1 MAAIREQLTLE
12 DRFTSTL
19 DKYIDKLSR
28 SVEKTEESNSS
39 VSRLTSGALRLATG
53 LRNTIQENQAFYQTE
68 ERMAGATGR
77 LVENLSSLENAL
89 HKAFTNNEAD
99 FYLKKLQSEM
109 QKSGLVWTS
118 SADQMEASDLL
129 VRVGL
134 RQLAQEGRLA
144 ASALV
149 ENADAASK
157 AAEAQ
162 EKHDKKISSVRSSL
176 GKLWQSLSGSSRA
189 EKAYDGMEKQFR
201 RFALTLFSVSRIV
214 NYLKSS
220 LERAPQGVQD
230 SWNKVGNSLDSLFG
244 GTVVSVLQ
252 ALQPHLDNLTA
263 SLSSDAGQK
272 LARGLETLGNVAGK
286 ALGGLLDI
294 LSNLVTFLGDHFQEA
309 ATIAG
314 IALAFFAAQMVL
326 TAAATLAANWPIL
339 LFIGLITA
347 VVTGLMATGV
357 TSEQIFSAIGAGAGW
372 LYSLLYN
379 LVADIWNVIAV
390 FAEFFANVFNDP
402 VAAVAHLFFDTFDAI
417 LGIVET
423 VAGAID
429 TLLGT
434 NMSSAVSG
442 FRSKMSDWVNST
454 FGENQITI
462 DRMQKTDYKNNMDKF
477 ASVGADI
484 ATSLSDFSLT
494 NAIAAP
500 LGSKLDDISGS
511 VGNIEKT
518 VAMSQEDIK
527 SLVDVAE
534 RRYVNNIN
542 LTSQTPVINVTGQ
555 NTGNTAADRQNLANA
570 LRDILLEQVASGTT
584 RATGRAY

>member
-1 MAAIREQLTLE
+1 
-12 DRFTSTL
+12 
-19 DKYIDKLSR
+19 
-28 SVEKTEESNSS
+28 
-39 VSRLTSGALRLATG
+39 
-53 LRNTIQENQAFYQTE
+53 
-68 ERMAGATGR
+68 
-77 LVENLSSLENAL
+77 
-89 HKAFTNNEAD
+89 
-99 FYLKKLQSEM
+99 
-109 QKSGLVWTS
+109 
-118 SADQMEASDLL
+118 
-129 VRVGL
+129 
-134 RQLAQEGRLA
+134 
-144 ASALV
+144 
-149 ENADAASK
+149 
-157 AAEAQ
+157 
-162 EKHDKKISSVRSSL
+162 
-176 GKLWQSLSGSSRA
+176 
-189 EKAYDGMEKQFR
+189 
-201 RFALTLFSVSRIV
+201 
-214 NYLKSS
+214 
-220 LERAPQGVQD
+220 
-230 SWNKVGNSLDSLFG
+230 
-244 GTVVSVLQ
+244 
-252 ALQPHLDNLTA
+252 
-263 SLSSDAGQK
+263 
-272 LARGLETLGNVAGK
+272 
-286 ALGGLLDI
+286 
-294 LSNLVTFLGDHFQEA
+294 
-309 ATIAG
+309 
-314 IALAFFAAQMVL
+314 
-326 TAAATLAANWPIL
+326 
-339 LFIGLITA
+339 
-347 VVTGLMATGV
+347 MATGV

-402 VAAVAHLFFDTFDAI
+402 VAAVAHLFFGTFDAI

-462 DRMQKTDYKNNMDKF
+462 DRMQKTDYKTNMDKF
-477 ASVGADI
+477 ASIGANI

-518 VAMSQEDIK
+518 VTMSQEDIK